1 MPDYN
6 AMAQALLDTSE
17 KSKDDK
23 EQENYTKMIMAKIN
37 QMSRPTPVAQMANDM
52 GYANLSSPGP
62 DMLRAGVGTDTPI
75 GNMELSRFKSP
86 YGYDD
91 NLTVR
96 NNAPIAGGMGS
107 LAVEKNLL
115 TPEARTI
122 AGYSMP
128 VAGGQMQL
136 RSTTTHD
143 NQKQKTKELEAQY
156 LRQINKNM
164 AVGVYGSQNPYDN
177 RAGLRLE
184 GRF

>member
-1 MPDYN
+1 MSDLN
-6 AMAQALLDTSE
+6 AMAQALLDSSE
-17 KSKDDK
+17 KLRDDK
-23 EQENYTKMIMAKIN
+23 EQENYTRMLMAKIN
-37 QMSRPTPVAQMANDM
+37 QMNQSPLMVQGANQM
-52 GYANLSSPGP
+52 GFANLSTPRQ
-62 DMLRAGVGTDTPI
+62 DMLRLGIGTETPVG
-75 GNMELSRFKSP
+75 NVEVSRLKNP

-96 NNAPIAGGMGS
+96 NDVPIASGMGS

-122 AGYSMP
+122 AGYSTP

-136 RSTTTHD
+136 RSITTHD

-164 AVGVYGSQNPYDN
+164 AIGVYGSQSPYDN
-177 RAGLRLE
+177 RAGLKLE